1 KIDVSQAPDIKIIQA
16 SIASRIQLDLLER
29 DDEETRANF
38 LYRQL
43 EARLLNKKSKILLIF
58 DDICTEEG
66 IDLKRIGIP
75 FSPEGEASCTI
86 LLSSRRS
93 DLYKIMDGNCNFPL
107 GCLKLAEAK
116 ILFRD
121 RLGNK
126 ISLDEGYMSS
136 KYISMEDD
144 LLVKCGGLPRA
155 ITTLAEVLKVSWPD
169 WDDVVSQLRNHN
181 LSEVDGVMKTLHQPI
196 KLSYDLLESDEKKN
210 FFLLCCLFQ
219 PGTRIPIEDLMRCGI
234 GLNLF
239 GLIRSLEDVTQRA
252 NLWVNRL
259 KSLSLFECKD
269 DQGSINVHNII
280 REFAISIASQGKYLL
295 ILDDGAQ
302 WEHKENCKN
311 YTILSVNARS
321 IAYNKHLS
329 GKELQHLSSDFEH
342 FDGLPKL
349 KALFLNGKSSSL
361 VSGYFT
367 GMKNHRILGMTKMK
381 LSTIPHSLKLL
392 RNLITLSLEHC
403 DIEDAS
409 LISTLVSLK
418 VLSLRG
424 SILKDFPPQIGQI
437 GDLRLL
443 DLTRCCFGTFLDGK
457 ISDMSQLEGL
467 YLCGSFVNQDTDE
480 VMKGSLVG
488 WLKSFVRLNVLEIEI
503 PSSHNVGDLL
513 LGCTPMRYK
522 IAIGCKVPSSYM
534 ELSVFKKVL
543 LLNRI
548 DARMFKKQG
557 LRDLLK
563 RAECLSLSEIVNLK
577 KLAYDLDEDGLADL
591 ICLQISHCNQMD
603 LFESGISWDDF
614 TELVLKIAWTF
625 KDFQIF
631 NLYELGIPPQVIT
644 RANLSSMR
652 SLDNTEELWEL
663 SPGGSASANEIFSNL
678 HTLILDK
685 MPRLKHVWSK
695 ELCEGSLSFGKLKKV
710 NIIECDL
717 LENLCLPTFPAALF
731 KLKSLEIVA
740 CGRLKEVIK
749 SEIIADNITEF
760 PSLQRLKLDNLSSLL
775 YFCQGSCIVRFPAL
789 KELFLSSL
797 PNMLTF
803 LEPKNS
809 DTLCCSPTK
818 GGDQRAQASSNSL
831 MKHKLFN
838 GEIIFPSLEN
848 LELSSMEDIEELV
861 EEEHAANA
869 FPKLKA
875 LTINALCKLKS
886 IPETILNKLHQLKV
900 NNCVSLDGLFEF
912 NSKSSILSLRNLELV
927 NVSCLKH
934 IPWTLLPNLHLV
946 VIHNCLLGLK
956 SIVSSGNIAQG
967 SVLPKLEFILNIH
980 LEEIVSK
987 ECDSELC
994 LLENGTFMFPRLKH
1008 VKLHS
1013 LPRFVVFSSGSYEAI
1028 FPGLEK
1034 VEISGC
1040 PKLVSFTLGAL
1051 VTPKM
1056 KYLQVDQATVLE
1068 QIDVNYFLGCQKQG
1082 EYRQIMPFVTYKNL
1096 QLRVGCSEIEEGFE
1110 QGKVLL
1116 ESRAQLRTFKQKR
1129 FCNEAKD
1136 SHLATNG
1143 ELIPNNANS
1152 NQPNCSISLS
1162 HRSSTSL
1169 NLGTMTQPLSPKS
1182 QAIATSILAATY
1194 SSSQSPFDVD
1204 RFKPQSKPKDDET
1217 NAAIFDAY
1225 LSWRKQ
1231 DRLVLVCLRSTLSNR
1246 LLTYVARAQTAYDAW
1261 TMIESM
1267 FRTQT
1272 RAQLMLLKDQLQTL
1286 SKGSMS
1292 MFDYIEKKRSIAD
1305 TLAESCV
1312 LRGLDSSYTS
1322 IKSAINIRVEKVSP
1336 NKLSSLLMHEEEH
1349 IDRDAKALAGST
1361 TTPSTSSPP
1370 PAPSDNAMTNTNNTT
1385 GEDSSSSRGRGG
1397 RGEHNRGRWLSSK
1410 GPVLRHASAT
1420 WHSQNQSSNRPLCQT
1435 CNRYGHL
1442 ARNC

>member
-1 KIDVSQAPDIKIIQA
+1 MHG
-16 SIASRIQLDLLER
+16 LL
-29 DDEETRANF
+29 
-38 LYRQL
+38 
-43 EARLLNKKSKILLIF
+43 
-58 DDICTEEG
+58 
-66 IDLKRIGIP
+66 
-75 FSPEGEASCTI
+75 
-86 LLSSRRS
+86 
-93 DLYKIMDGNCNFPL
+93 
-107 GCLKLAEAK
+107 
-116 ILFRD
+116 
-121 RLGNK
+121 
-126 ISLDEGYMSS
+126 
-136 KYISMEDD
+136 
-144 LLVKCGGLPRA
+144 
-155 ITTLAEVLKVSWPD
+155 
-169 WDDVVSQLRNHN
+169 H
-181 LSEVDGVMKTLHQPI
+181 
-196 KLSYDLLESDEKKN
+196 
-210 FFLLCCLFQ
+210 
-219 PGTRIPIEDLMRCGI
+219 
-234 GLNLF
+234 
-239 GLIRSLEDVTQRA
+239 
-252 NLWVNRL
+252 
-259 KSLSLFECKD
+259 
-269 DQGSINVHNII
+269 
-280 REFAISIASQGKYLL
+280 
-295 ILDDGAQ
+295 
-302 WEHKENCKN
+302 
-311 YTILSVNARS
+311 
-321 IAYNKHLS
+321 YNKHLS
-329 GKELQHLSSDFEH
+329 GKELQHPSSDFEH

-361 VSGYFT
+361 VS
-367 GMKNHRILGMTKMK
+367 
-381 LSTIPHSLKLL
+381 
-392 RNLITLSLEHC
+392 
-403 DIEDAS
+403 
-409 LISTLVSLK
+409 VSLK

-457 ISDMSQLEGL
+457 ISDLSQLEGL

-591 ICLQISHCNQMD
+591 ICLQISHCNQM
-603 LFESGISWDDF
+603 EC
-614 TELVLKIAWTF
+614 LVNTMGMPAEFKI
-625 KDFQIF
+625 
-631 NLYELGIPPQVIT
+631 L
-644 RANLSSMR
+644 ANLEILSLEHLVCLKVVFHGTTSQNWCSKLRDLKLSHLSELKPHVLPVCCSGKLVVVEVRDCAGLEHIFSRSMTSEININVEGYDFPFLKKLDLQR
-652 SLDNTEELWEL
+652 LPNLQSLWARDTTTSDHTCQPLFHEKINMPFLEELYLSSLDNTEELWEL

-967 SVLPKLEFILNIH
+967 SVLPKLEFINIEHCEH

-1068 QIDVNYFLGCQKQG
+1068 QID
-1082 EYRQIMPFVTYKNL
+1082 VTYKNL

-1182 QAIATSILAATY
+1182 QAIATSILAATS
-1194 SSSQSPFDVD
+1194 SSSQSP
-1204 RFKPQSKPKDDET
+1204 
-1217 NAAIFDAY
+1217 
-1225 LSWRKQ
+1225 
-1231 DRLVLVCLRSTLSNR
+1231 
-1246 LLTYVARAQTAYDAW
+1246 
-1261 TMIESM
+1261 
-1267 FRTQT
+1267 
-1272 RAQLMLLKDQLQTL
+1272 
-1286 SKGSMS
+1286 
-1292 MFDYIEKKRSIAD
+1292 
-1305 TLAESCV
+1305 CV
-1312 LRGLDSSYTS
+1312 LRGLNSSYAS

-1410 GPVLRHASAT
+1410 GYNNNSPSPY
-1420 WHSQNQSSNRPLCQT
+1420 S
-1435 CNRYGHL
+1435 
-1442 ARNC
+1442 